1 MPAINQYDYD
11 VNCNLVGLPNVSLI
25 QDKKP
30 LDTTKISLQTN
41 LYIYKVLHPLIGKPW
56 TFLPQHTRGGRN
68 ETKIDGKEVRV
79 ITDFFIY
86 EGSEYLGSVGISYVP
101 SGYKV
106 VVDNHRISD
115 NRKTGRA
122 FRTENL
128 GRATLTIRKNFYRM
142 PDAERVEKVM
152 TAVGTQLQS
161 AHWDTQRELTNRER
175 SVFDK
180 AKDFAASN
188 MEQYIRQYPERGTH
202 HIELFEK
209 AKLDHETTGH
219 ISKMQDDNKLILV
232 LRESGHYIVKVGDT
246 INSMTDD
253 ALSEDLRAKL
263 GMLKLVE
270 SGQCIDGMGFRGDEN
285 TFLIT
290 PEVTQ

>member
-1 MPAINQYDYD
+1 MVSINQYDYD

-30 LDTTKISLQTN
+30 LDTTKFSFQTN

-56 TFLPQHTRGGRN
+56 TFLPQHTRGGRSD
-68 ETKIDGKEVRV
+68 KIDGKEVRV
-79 ITDFFIY
+79 ITDFFVY
-86 EGSEYLGSVGISYVP
+86 EGNEYLGSVGISYVR

-106 VVDNHRISD
+106 VVDNHRITEG
-115 NRKTGRA
+115 RKSGRA

-128 GRATLTIRKNFYRM
+128 ERATLTIRKNFYRM

-152 TAVGTQLQS
+152 IGVVNQLQA
-161 AHWDTQRELTNRER
+161 AHWDTQREVSGKER
-175 SVFDK
+175 AVFDK
-180 AKDFAASN
+180 AREFAISN
-188 MEQYIRQYPERGTH
+188 MKQYIHQYPDRGVYV
-202 HIELFEK
+202 EAFEK
-209 AKLDHETTGH
+209 AKLDHDTTGH
-219 ISKMQDDNKLILV
+219 ITKMQDDNKLILV
-232 LRESGHYIVKVGDT
+232 LRESEHYIVKVGGT
-246 INSMTDD
+246 IISMTDD

-270 SGQCIDGMGFRGDEN
+270 NGQCIDGMGFRGDEN

>member
-1 MPAINQYDYD
+1 MASINQYDYD

-30 LDTTKISLQTN
+30 LDTTKYNFQTN
-41 LYIYKVLHPLIGKPW
+41 LCIYKVLHPLIGKPW
-56 TFLPQHTRGGRN
+56 TFLPQHTRGGRSD
-68 ETKIDGKEVRV
+68 KIDGKEVRV

-86 EGSEYLGSVGISYVP
+86 ESSEYLGSVGISYVG

-106 VVDNHRISD
+106 VVDNHRITEG
-115 NRKTGRA
+115 RKSGRA

-128 GRATLTIRKNFYRM
+128 ERATLTIRKNFYRM

-152 TAVGTQLQS
+152 TEVGNQLNS

-175 SVFDK
+175 SLFDK
-180 AKDFAASN
+180 AKDFAVSN
-188 MEQYIRQYPERGTH
+188 MEQYIRQYPERGTYV
-202 HIELFEK
+202 ELFEK

-219 ISKMQDDNKLILV
+219 ISKMKDYDKLILV
-232 LRESGHYIVKVGDT
+232 LRESEHYIVKVGGT

-270 SGQCIDGMGFRGDEN
+270 NGQCIEGMGFRGDEN

-290 PEVTQ
+290 PAVINI